1 MHARS
6 IRRALCVAL
15 LLLPAAHGCAM
26 GLMQA
31 YDAAL
36 QHDPLYRSAVA
47 ENVAGQQYKKLGRA
61 SLLPTLQYSYGTSK
75 NKADLTSPNVLGTTS
90 TTHPEYTSVSS
101 SVSLRQTLFNLDAL
115 ARYRQGIAQ
124 TNYSDAQFTSRRQD
138 LMIRLVTA
146 YADANYAQDQ
156 LTLYSAQR
164 DAFAEQKSAN
174 VHMFEKGEGT
184 RTDMLETQARLDMAE
199 AQVIEALDNLTTARN
214 TLAAMLGLEVMQLDA
229 LVVDFKAMPSS
240 LSGFDEW
247 KAIASNNNAEL
258 AAGGFAIEAAE
269 QEVSKSRAGHAPRLD
284 LNASYGR
291 NSSDSL
297 TNYKQDSTLRSV
309 GIQLVVP
316 LYAGGYVDA
325 LTSQALANRDKAR
338 SDLDATNSK
347 VMIELRKQFN
357 AGKSGIARVDALQKS
372 VNSATLLVQATRQ
385 SVKGGVRVNLDVLNA
400 EQQLVTA
407 KRDLTQA
414 RYNYLISFLKLRVAA
429 GILDIDDLRA
439 VARSFTAVN

>member
-1 MHARS
+1 MYS
-6 IRRALCVAL
+6 RRMRRLLCAA
-15 LLLPAAHGCAM
+15 LLLPATHGWAM

-36 QHDPLYRSAVA
+36 QHDPLYRSAMA
-47 ENVAGQQYKKLGRA
+47 ENQAGQQYKKLGRA

-75 NKADLTSPNVLGTTS
+75 NKADLTSPNVLGTMS

-101 SVSLRQTLFNLDAL
+101 SVSVRQTLFNLDAL

-138 LMIRLVTA
+138 LMIRLVTT

-164 DAFAEQKSAN
+164 DAFTEQKSAN
-174 VHMFEKGEGT
+174 LQMFDKGEGT

-199 AQVIEALDNLTTARN
+199 AQVIEAVDNLTTARN
-214 TLAAMLGLEVMQLDA
+214 TLAAMLGVDVMQLDA
-229 LVVDFKAMPSS
+229 LVVDFRAMPAS

-247 KAIASNNNAEL
+247 KEIAANNNAEL
-258 AAGGFAIEAAE
+258 AAGRFAVEAAE

-291 NSSDSL
+291 NNSDSL
-297 TNYKQDSTLRSV
+297 TSYKQDSTLRSV

-316 LYAGGYVDA
+316 LYSGGYVDA

-338 SDLDATNSK
+338 SDLDAATNK

-372 VNSATLLVQATRQ
+372 VNSATLLVQATRE

-400 EQQLVTA
+400 EQQLVSV
-407 KRDLTQA
+407 KCDLTQA

-429 GILDIDDLRA
+429 GILDIDDLQA
-439 VARSFTAVN
+439 VARSFTSGS